1 MAGVVKA
8 APRLRPNLTFFRD
21 AFYVISASRQY
32 HMSGPQPLLR
42 TEITDY
48 LGTEGRW
55 VSQSLVPYFFR
66 LMRALDAEFLDH
78 SSKK

>member
-1 MAGVVKA
+1 MAGVLKK
-8 APRLRPNLTFFRD
+8 APRLRSNLTFFRD

-42 TEITDY
+42 TEIADY

-55 VSQSLVPYFFR
+55 VPRALTPYFFR
-66 LMRALDAEFLDH
+66 MMRALDAEFLDH